1 METVSFAFGVL
12 SMVGLLLV
20 ITIVAGAV
28 KVLKQQKQIKGL
40 EQWLSDFQRDVSQEI
55 NKREEE
61 LRRDTEQRMDH
72 IHRVIDEVSNHVDK
86 SYSESISYTDSRL
99 DKLESKLTTDKLASG
114 LKPERVKELI
124 QG

>member
-20 ITIVAGAV
+20 ITIIAGAV

-40 EQWLSDFQRDVSQEI
+40 EQWLTDFQRDVSQEI
-55 NKREEE
+55 TKNEEE
-61 LRRDTEQRMDH
+61 LRRDIEQRMDH
-72 IHRVIDEVSNHVDK
+72 IHRVIDEASNHIDR

-99 DKLESKLTTDKLASG
+99 DKLEQKLTGTSG
-114 LKPERVKELI
+114 AKQILK
-124 QG
+124 G

>member
-61 LRRDTEQRMDH
+61 LRRDTDQRMDH